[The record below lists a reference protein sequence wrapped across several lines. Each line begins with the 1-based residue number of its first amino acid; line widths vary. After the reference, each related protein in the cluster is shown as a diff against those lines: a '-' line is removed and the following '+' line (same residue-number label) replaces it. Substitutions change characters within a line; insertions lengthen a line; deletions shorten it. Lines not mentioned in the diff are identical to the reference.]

1 MRGDSDLS
9 NIQSS
14 HVRLKEHMEQVQRDN
29 VALEEKDRQHTTQ
42 LKVMTTKFKNAKEEV
57 RTCLMNELFFS
68 LHVCVIT
75 RWRITSANNLFRCN
89 KLRTIEMD
97 YYLVTM

>member
-42 LKVMTTKFKNAKEEV
+42 LKAMTTKFKNAKEEV
-57 RTCLMNELFFS
+57 RTCLMSISFLCMS
-68 LHVCVIT
+68 V
-75 RWRITSANNLFRCN
+75 
-89 KLRTIEMD
+89 
-97 YYLVTM
+97 